1 MFEVLAT
8 EAQTSRT
15 VASWARV
22 EAAAT
27 ARRLAAMVVLLDQ
40 AYAADGSADRE
51 QWYLD
56 NWGAVAAEIGAEQ
69 NITQSAASHQL
80 LIATALRD
88 RLPAVAALF
97 ADGLVSYRVVSA
109 ITARTALV
117 RDRDAQKAVDKA
129 FADVLV
135 DWAPMSEE
143 KLNTA
148 IDAIVAEHDPH
159 GVYRTKLTAKG
170 RNIQFDYDGS
180 GMATMF
186 GTLFATDAKAYEKR
200 LKLLASTVCPGDP
213 RTVEQRRADAVHS
226 ITHALDYLPCLC
238 GSDDC
243 PGPTTVPKGNALV
256 YVVVN
261 EDTLDE
267 TSDAAAA
274 QDAALDGTSEPL
286 YDKPLSEITTWDEL
300 GGNKSAHDVGAGRGD
315 HPEHKNPEA
324 DALDGAGAEAHVEP
338 DLLVDLGDAADPE
351 HRDPDD
357 HDASGSAVDD
367 ARHSSSAG
375 ADKNHESPATR
386 PGAILGGPFL
396 PGALARRFALTAK
409 ICKVCNPGDSPPEP
423 RYTPSR
429 RLADFVRCR
438 DLTCRFPGCSE
449 PATNCDI
456 DHTIAWPI
464 GPTCASN
471 LKCLC
476 RRHHLLK
483 TFWGGPTGW
492 RDRQL
497 PDGTII
503 WTSPHGQTYIT
514 EPGSKLL
521 FPSLCTP
528 TAPVTITAEAAKQ
541 AQAQHN
547 PGLTMPRRQ
556 HTRAQDR
563 AQRITDDRRL
573 NAAEAEQEA
582 ATSRP
587 PWHNAGASDPA
598 TQRVPPDSS
607 RRPEECARRSGTAP
621 FPRPG

>member
-1 MFEVLAT
+1 MFEALAT
-8 EAQTSRT
+8 EAETSRT
-15 VASWARV
+15 VAGWARV

-69 NITQSAASHQL
+69 NITQGAASHQL

-88 RLPAVAALF
+88 RLPEVAELF
-97 ADGLVSYRVVSA
+97 AQGLVSYRVVSA

-117 RDRDAQKAVDKA
+117 RDRDAQRAVDKA
-129 FADVLV
+129 FADVLTG
-135 DWAPMSEE
+135 WAPMSED

-159 GVYRTKLTAKG
+159 GVYRTKLAAKG
-170 RNIQFDYDGS
+170 RNVQFDYDGS
-180 GMATMF
+180 GTATMF
-186 GTLFATDAKAYEKR
+186 GTLFATHGKALEKR
-200 LKLLASTVCPGDP
+200 LNVLASTVCPGDP
-213 RTVEQRRADAVHS
+213 RTVEQRRADAVDS
-226 ITHALDYLPCLC
+226 ITRGLDYLPCLC

-243 PGPTTVPKGNALV
+243 PGPTTPPNGNAVV

-267 TSDAAAA
+267 DSDAALR
-274 QDAALDGTSEPL
+274 QDAALDGEPEPL
-286 YDKPLSEITTWDEL
+286 FDKPLSEVTTWEEL
-300 GGNKSAHDVGAGRGD
+300 GGNAVSSETSGGDTKHQDESAENNTAEQVATDETNAENAAGSD
-315 HPEHKNPEA
+315 DLAPAVHTNPNSPT
-324 DALDGAGAEAHVEP
+324 D
-338 DLLVDLGDAADPE
+338 
-351 HRDPDD
+351 RN
-357 HDASGSAVDD
+357 
-367 ARHSSSAG
+367 R
-375 ADKNHESPATR
+375 ESPATR
-386 PGAILGGPFL
+386 PGAIIGGPFL
-396 PGALARRFALTAK
+396 PGAMARRFALTAK
-409 ICKVCNPGDSPPEP
+409 VCKVCHPGDSPPEP

-429 RLADFVRCR
+429 RLAEFVRCR

-449 PATNCDI
+449 PATNTDI

-483 TFWGGPTGW
+483 TFWGGPNGW
-492 RDRQL
+492 RERQL
-497 PDGTII
+497 PDGTVI
-503 WTSPHGQTYIT
+503 WTSPHGRTYVT

-528 TAPVTITAEAAKQ
+528 TAPVTITDEARTQ
-541 AQAQHN
+541 ASQHN
-547 PGLTMPRRQ
+547 RGLTMPRRQ
-556 HTRAQDR
+556 RTRAQAR

-573 NAAEAEQEA
+573 NEAEAKQEA
-582 ATSRP
+582 ASSRP
-587 PWHNAGASDPA
+587 PWHIAEGSDQA
-598 TQRVPPDSS
+598 TRRVPPDSS
-607 RRPEECARRSGTAP
+607 QPRAECARRSGTAP

>member
-1 MFEVLAT
+1 MFEQLAT

-15 VASWARV
+15 VAGWARV

-27 ARRLAAMVVLLDQ
+27 ARRLTAMVVLLDR
-40 AYAADGSADRE
+40 AYAADGSDDRE

-69 NITQSAASHQL
+69 NITQGAAAHQL

-88 RLPAVAALF
+88 RLPHVAALF

-117 RDRDAQKAVDKA
+117 RDREAQKAVDKA
-129 FADVLV
+129 FAEVLT

-159 GVYRTKLTAKG
+159 GVYRTKLAAKC
-170 RNIQFDYDGS
+170 RNVQFDYDGS

-186 GTLFATDAKAYEKR
+186 GTMFATHGKAVEKR
-200 LKLLASTVCPGDP
+200 LNVLASTACPGDP
-213 RTVEQRRADAVHS
+213 RTLDQRRADS
-226 ITHALDYLPCLC
+226 IYSVLHGLDYLPCLC

-243 PGPTTVPKGNALV
+243 PGPTTPPKGNAVV

-274 QDAALDGTSEPL
+274 QDAALDGDSEPL
-286 YDKPLSEITTWDEL
+286 FDKPLSQITTWDEL
-300 GGNKSAHDVGAGRGD
+300 GGNSNGGAGQADDSDGNGD
-315 HPEHKNPEA
+315 
-324 DALDGAGAEAHVEP
+324 GAEAHAGDEARADVGAEAS
-338 DLLVDLGDAADPE
+338 DQSELGSDLGEAAECDAAECAPADC
-351 HRDPDD
+351 DADD
-357 HDASGSAVDD
+357 HPADD
-367 ARHSSSAG
+367 ARHSSPAG
-375 ADKNHESPATR
+375 ADKNHEAPATR
-386 PGAILGGPFL
+386 PGVILGGPFL

-409 ICKVCNPGDSPPEP
+409 TCKVCHPGDSPPEP

-429 RLADFVRCR
+429 KLAEFVRCR
-438 DLTCRFPGCSE
+438 DLTCRFPGCSQ
-449 PATNCDI
+449 PATEADI

-483 TFWGGPTGW
+483 TFWGGPNGW

-497 PDGTII
+497 PDGTVV
-503 WTSPHGQTYIT
+503 WTSPRGRTYVT

-521 FPSLCTP
+521 FPTLCTP
-528 TAPVTITAEAAKQ
+528 TSPVTLTTEEAERARS
-541 AQAQHN
+541 QHN

-556 HTRAQDR
+556 RTRAQGR

-573 NAAEAEQEA
+573 NEEEARLRG
-582 ATSRP
+582 SGP
-587 PWHNAGASDPA
+587 PW
-598 TQRVPPDSS
+598 
-607 RRPEECARRSGTAP
+607 
-621 FPRPG
+621 

>member
-1 MFEVLAT
+1 MFEELVTAFGP
-8 EAQTSRT
+8 SCT
-15 VASWARV
+15 VGDWARV

-69 NITQSAASHQL
+69 NITQGAASHQL

-88 RLPAVAALF
+88 RLPRVAALF

-117 RDRDAQKAVDKA
+117 RDRDAQIAVDKA
-129 FADVLV
+129 FADVLTG
-135 DWAPMSEE
+135 WAPMSED

-159 GVYRTKLTAKG
+159 GVYRTKLVAKG

-180 GMATMF
+180 GTATMF
-186 GTLFATDAKAYEKR
+186 GTLVATHGKALEKR
-200 LKLLASTVCPGDP
+200 LNLLASTVCPGDP

-238 GSDDC
+238 GSDHC
-243 PGPTTVPKGNALV
+243 PGPTTPPKGNAVV

-267 TSDAAAA
+267 TSDAAKA
-274 QDAALDGTSEPL
+274 QDAALDGDLEPL
-286 YDKPLSEITTWDEL
+286 YDRPLSEITTWDEL
-300 GGNKSAHDVGAGRGD
+300 GGNGSDPEVDACSTHDSPD
-315 HPEHKNPEA
+315 
-324 DALDGAGAEAHVEP
+324 AGAEP
-338 DLLVDLGDAADPE
+338 DAEAADQPE
-351 HRDPDD
+351 LGSNAGDTPDTPV
-357 HDASGSAVDD
+357 SG
-367 ARHSSSAG
+367 G
-375 ADKNHESPATR
+375 AAAHAKCESPATR
-386 PGAILGGPFL
+386 AGAILGGPFL

-409 ICKVCNPGDSPPEP
+409 VRKVCHPGDAPPEP
-423 RYTPSR
+423 RYAPSR
-429 RLADFVRCR
+429 RLAEFVRCR

-449 PATNCDI
+449 PATNTDI

-483 TFWGGPTGW
+483 TFWGGPNGW

-503 WTSPHGQTYIT
+503 WTSPRGQTYTT

-521 FPSLCTP
+521 FPSLCAP
-528 TAPVTITAEAAKQ
+528 TAPVTITTEETERAR
-541 AQAQHN
+541 AQTN
-547 PGLTMPRRQ
+547 KGLTMPRRQ
-556 HTRAQDR
+556 RTRAQDR
-563 AQRITDDRRL
+563 AQRIADDRRL
-573 NAAEAEQEA
+573 NETE
-582 ATSRP
+582 TGLRP
-587 PWHNAGASDPA
+587 RNGEPA
-598 TQRVPPDSS
+598 RHP
-607 RRPEECARRSGTAP
+607 RRMKSTKVG
-621 FPRPG
+621 

>member
-1 MFEVLAT
+1 MFEALAT

-15 VASWARV
+15 VAGWARV

-40 AYAADGSADRE
+40 AYAVDGSADRE

-69 NITQSAASHQL
+69 NITQGAASHQL

-88 RLPAVAALF
+88 RLPEVAKLF
-97 ADGLVSYRVVSA
+97 AQGLVSYRVVSA

-117 RDRDAQKAVDKA
+117 RDRDAQRAVDKA
-129 FADVLV
+129 FAEVLV
-135 DWAPMSEE
+135 DWAPMSED
-143 KLNTA
+143 KLNNA

-159 GVYRTKLTAKG
+159 GVYRTKLAAKG
-170 RNIQFDYDGS
+170 RNIQFDYDGT

-226 ITHALDYLPCLC
+226 ITHGLDYLPCLC

-243 PGPTTVPKGNALV
+243 PGPTTPPTGNAVV

-261 EDTLDE
+261 DDTLDNDTE
-267 TSDAAAA
+267 AAKA
-274 QDAALDGTSEPL
+274 QDAALDGDPEPL
-286 YDKPLSEITTWDEL
+286 FDKPLSEITTWDEL
-300 GGNKSAHDVGAGRGD
+300 CGNKNARDVGAGRGD
-315 HPEHKNPEA
+315 HPEQKTPEA
-324 DALDGAGAEAHVEP
+324 DALDQAGAEAHVKP
-338 DLLVDLGDAADPE
+338 DPLVDLGDAANLD
-351 HRDPDD
+351 HRDPAD
-357 HDASGSAVDD
+357 HDADRAVDD
-367 ARHSSSAG
+367 ARHSSPSG
-375 ADKNHESPATR
+375 ADKNRESPATR

-409 ICKVCNPGDSPPEP
+409 TCKVCHPGDSPPEP

-429 RLADFVRCR
+429 RLAEFVRCR

-449 PATNCDI
+449 PATNADI

-503 WTSPHGQTYIT
+503 WTSPHGRTYTT

-528 TAPVTITAEAAKQ
+528 TAPVTISTEEAEQ
-541 AQAQHN
+541 ARAQHN
-547 PGLTMPRRQ
+547 PGLTMPRRKR
-556 HTRAQDR
+556 TRAQDR

-573 NAAEAEQEA
+573 NEEETALAA
-582 ATSRP
+582 
-587 PWHNAGASDPA
+587 AGAA
-598 TQRVPPDSS
+598 PPPVWVSWPSS
-607 RRPEECARRSGTAP
+607 GGSERPCQ
-621 FPRPG
+621 

>member
-1 MFEVLAT
+1 MFDRFVTAFE
-8 EAQTSRT
+8 SSGT
-15 VASWARV
+15 VGDWARV

-40 AYAADGSADRE
+40 AYARDGSADRE

-56 NWGAVAAEIGAEQ
+56 NWAAVAAEIGAEQ
-69 NITQSAASHQL
+69 NITQGAAAHQL
-80 LIATALRD
+80 LTATALRD

-109 ITARTALV
+109 ITTRTALV

-129 FADVLV
+129 FADVLTG
-135 DWAPMSEE
+135 WAPMSEE

-148 IDAIVAEHDPH
+148 IDAIVAEHDPN

-226 ITHALDYLPCLC
+226 ITHGLDYLPCLC

-243 PGPTTVPKGNALV
+243 PGPTTPPKGNAVV

-261 EDTLDE
+261 EDTLDDE
-267 TSDAAAA
+267 SDAAKA
-274 QDAALDGTSEPL
+274 QDAALDGDPDPL
-286 YDKPLSEITTWDEL
+286 FDKPLSEITTWEEL
-300 GGNKSAHDVGAGRGD
+300 GGDGGADGSD
-315 HPEHKNPEA
+315 DSHA
-324 DALDGAGAEAHVEP
+324 DAEGESAAGAEAESSTAE
-338 DLLVDLGDAADPE
+338 AAAA
-351 HRDPDD
+351 HTSRDQ
-357 HDASGSAVDD
+357 
-367 ARHSSSAG
+367 
-375 ADKNHESPATR
+375 PATR
-386 PGAILGGPFL
+386 PGAIIGGPFL
-396 PGALARRFALTAK
+396 PGSLARRFVLSAK
-409 ICKVCNPGDSPPEP
+409 IRKVCHPGDSPPEP

-429 RLADFVRCR
+429 RLAEFVRCR

-449 PATNCDI
+449 PATTADI
-456 DHTIAWPI
+456 DHTIVWPI

-483 TFWGGPTGW
+483 TFWGGPNGW

-503 WTSPHGQTYIT
+503 WTSPHGRTYTT

-521 FPSLCTP
+521 FPSLCVP
-528 TAPVTITAEAAKQ
+528 TAPVAITDAART
-541 AQAQHN
+541 AAASETN
-547 PGLTMPRRQ
+547 PGLTMPRRKQ
-556 HTRAQDR
+556 TRARHR
-563 AQRITDDRRL
+563 ARRIADDRRL
-573 NAAEAEQEA
+573 NEAEAELL
-582 ATSRP
+582 
-587 PWHNAGASDPA
+587 DPGV
-598 TQRVPPDSS
+598 RV
-607 RRPEECARRSGTAP
+607 ARVTPHPSL
-621 FPRPG
+621 

>member
-1 MFEVLAT
+1 MFDRFVTAFD
-8 EAQTSRT
+8 ASGT
-15 VASWARV
+15 VGEWARV

-27 ARRLAAMVVLLDQ
+27 ARRLAAMVVLLDR

-69 NITQSAASHQL
+69 NITQGAASHQL

-88 RLPAVAALF
+88 RLPEVAKLF
-97 ADGLVSYRVVSA
+97 AQGLVSYRVVSA
-109 ITARTALV
+109 ITTRTALV

-129 FADVLV
+129 FAEVLSG
-135 DWAPMSEE
+135 WAPMSEE
-143 KLNTA
+143 KLNTT

-159 GVYRTKLTAKG
+159 GVYRTKLVAKG

-186 GTLFATDAKAYEKR
+186 GTLLATHGKALEKR
-200 LKLLASTVCPGDP
+200 LNLLAHTVCPGDP
-213 RTVEQRRADAVHS
+213 RTLEQRRADAVHS

-238 GSDDC
+238 GGDDC
-243 PGPTTVPKGNALV
+243 PGPKTPPTGNAVV

-261 EDTLDE
+261 EDTLDD
-267 TSDAAAA
+267 TSDAAVA
-274 QDAALDGTSEPL
+274 QDAALDGDPDPL
-286 YDKPLSEITTWDEL
+286 FDKPLSEMTTWDEL
-300 GGNKSAHDVGAGRGD
+300 GGND
-315 HPEHKNPEA
+315 N
-324 DALDGAGAEAHVEP
+324 
-338 DLLVDLGDAADPE
+338 
-351 HRDPDD
+351 
-357 HDASGSAVDD
+357 
-367 ARHSSSAG
+367 G
-375 ADKNHESPATR
+375 ADKPGGDTKHQDESAKNDPAEHVSNDEASAKDADTSDHPAPAADTNTNGPANTHRQSPATR
-386 PGAILGGPFL
+386 PGAIVGGPFL

-409 ICKVCNPGDSPPEP
+409 VRKVCHPGDSPPEP

-429 RLADFVRCR
+429 RLAEFVRCR
-438 DLTCRFPGCSE
+438 DLTCRFPGCSQ
-449 PATNCDI
+449 PATEADI

-497 PDGTII
+497 PEGTII
-503 WTSPHGQTYIT
+503 WTSPSGRTYVT

-521 FPSLCTP
+521 FPSLCAP
-528 TAPVTITAEAAKQ
+528 TAPVTITDEARTKAPH
-541 AQAQHN
+541 HN

-556 HTRAQDR
+556 RTRAQDR

-573 NAAEAEQEA
+573 NQSEAEEEA
-582 ATSRP
+582 NLA
-587 PWHNAGASDPA
+587 
-598 TQRVPPDSS
+598 
-607 RRPEECARRSGTAP
+607 SGTMLAWRSVHDP
-621 FPRPG
+621 

>member
-1 MFEVLAT
+1 MFEQLAI
-8 EAQTSRT
+8 AFGNT
-15 VASWARV
+15 VAAWARV

-69 NITQSAASHQL
+69 NITQGAASHQL

-88 RLPAVAALF
+88 RLPEVAALL

-117 RDRDAQKAVDKA
+117 RDRDAQIAVDKA
-129 FADVLV
+129 FAEVLS

-159 GVYRTKLTAKG
+159 GVYRTRLTAKG

-213 RTVEQRRADAVHS
+213 RTIEQRRADSVHS
-226 ITHALDYLPCLC
+226 ITHGLDYLPCLC

-243 PGPTTVPKGNALV
+243 PGPTTPPKGNAVV

-261 EDTLDE
+261 DDTLDE
-267 TSDAAAA
+267 NSDAAKA
-274 QDAALDGTSEPL
+274 QDAALDGDSDPL
-286 YDKPLSEITTWDEL
+286 FDKPLSEITTWDEL
-300 GGNKSAHDVGAGRGD
+300 GGNAKPR
-315 HPEHKNPEA
+315 
-324 DALDGAGAEAHVEP
+324 AEAS
-338 DLLVDLGDAADPE
+338 DADDSQGDD
-351 HRDPDD
+351 
-357 HDASGSAVDD
+357 SGSAVHDTP
-367 ARHSSSAG
+367 HSSPAG
-375 ADKNHESPATR
+375 ADKNRQSPATR
-386 PGAILGGPFL
+386 PGTIIGGPFL
-396 PGALARRFALTAK
+396 PGALARRVALTAK
-409 ICKVCNPGDSPPEP
+409 TCKVCNPGDSPPEP

-429 RLADFVRCR
+429 RLAEFVRCR

-503 WTSPHGQTYIT
+503 WTSPRGQTYIT

-528 TAPVTITAEAAKQ
+528 TAPVTITAEARTQ
-541 AQAQHN
+541 APQPN

-556 HTRAQDR
+556 HTRAQGR
-563 AQRITDDRRL
+563 AQRIADDRRL
-573 NAAEAEQEA
+573 NEVECDL
-582 ATSRP
+582 RP
-587 PWHNAGASDPA
+587 PDGGHAR
-598 TQRVPPDSS
+598 QL
-607 RRPEECARRSGTAP
+607 RRMKRTKVG
-621 FPRPG
+621 

>member
-1 MFEVLAT
+1 MFDELAT

-15 VASWARV
+15 VAGWARV

-69 NITQSAASHQL
+69 NITQGAASHQL

-117 RDRDAQKAVDKA
+117 RDRDAQRAVDKA
-129 FADVLV
+129 FAEVLS

-200 LKLLASTVCPGDP
+200 LKVLASTVCPGDP

-243 PGPTTVPKGNALV
+243 PGPKTPPTGNAVV

-261 EDTLDE
+261 EDTLE
-267 TSDAAAA
+267 ENSDAATA
-274 QDAALDGTSEPL
+274 QDAALDGDPDPL

-300 GGNKSAHDVGAGRGD
+300 GGNDNGDAHNADDSDGEVSD
-315 HPEHKNPEA
+315 A
-324 DALDGAGAEAHVEP
+324 DAEDGVDAEATDKP
-338 DLLVDLGDAADPE
+338 DPGS
-351 HRDPDD
+351 D
-357 HDASGSAVDD
+357 HDADRAVDD
-367 ARHSSSAG
+367 ARHSSPAG
-375 ADKNHESPATR
+375 ADNKRESPATR
-386 PGAILGGPFL
+386 PGTIIGGPFL

-409 ICKVCNPGDSPPEP
+409 TCKVCHPGDSPPEP

-503 WTSPHGQTYIT
+503 WTSPRGRTYVT

-528 TAPVTITAEAAKQ
+528 TAPVTITEEAAKQ

-573 NAAEAEQEA
+573 NEEE
-582 ATSRP
+582 
-587 PWHNAGASDPA
+587 DL
-598 TQRVPPDSS
+598 
-607 RRPEECARRSGTAP
+607 RRIQFDYHG
-621 FPRPG
+621 

>member
-1 MFEVLAT
+1 
-8 EAQTSRT
+8 
-15 VASWARV
+15 
-22 EAAAT
+22 
-27 ARRLAAMVVLLDQ
+27 
-40 AYAADGSADRE
+40 
-51 QWYLD
+51 
-56 NWGAVAAEIGAEQ
+56 
-69 NITQSAASHQL
+69 
-80 LIATALRD
+80 
-88 RLPAVAALF
+88 
-97 ADGLVSYRVVSA
+97 
-109 ITARTALV
+109 
-117 RDRDAQKAVDKA
+117 
-129 FADVLV
+129 
-135 DWAPMSEE
+135 
-143 KLNTA
+143 
-148 IDAIVAEHDPH
+148 
-159 GVYRTKLTAKG
+159 VYRTKLTAKG

-243 PGPTTVPKGNALV
+243 PGPTTVPKGNAVV

-261 EDTLDE
+261 EGTLDDE
-267 TSDAAAA
+267 SDDATA

-300 GGNKSAHDVGAGRGD
+300 GGNKSASSGGRDDPGEEESRANVGD
-315 HPEHKNPEA
+315 HASDQTDP
-324 DALDGAGAEAHVEP
+324 
-338 DLLVDLGDAADPE
+338 VDDSG
-351 HRDPDD
+351 
-357 HDASGSAVDD
+357 DASGTNPNGPAT
-367 ARHSSSAG
+367 
-375 ADKNHESPATR
+375 NHEPPATR
-386 PGAILGGPFL
+386 PGAIIGGPFL

-409 ICKVCNPGDSPPEP
+409 ICKVGHPGDSPPEP

-429 RLADFVRCR
+429 RLAEFVRCR
-438 DLTCRFPGCSE
+438 DLTCRFPGCGE
-449 PATNCDI
+449 PADHADI
-456 DHTIAWPI
+456 DHTIAWPV

-483 TFWGGPTGW
+483 TFWGGPNGW

-503 WTSPHGQTYIT
+503 WTSPNGRTYVT

-528 TAPVTITAEAAKQ
+528 TAPVTIPDEARTKAL
-541 AQAQHN
+541 QHN

-556 HTRAQDR
+556 RTRAQDR

-573 NAAEAEQEA
+573 NEEEA
-582 ATSRP
+582 RLRGGDP
-587 PWHNAGASDPA
+587 PW
-598 TQRVPPDSS
+598 
-607 RRPEECARRSGTAP
+607 
-621 FPRPG
+621 

>member
-1 MFEVLAT
+1 MFDRFAT
-8 EAQTSRT
+8 AFEASGT
-15 VASWARV
+15 VGDWARV

-27 ARRLAAMVVLLDQ
+27 ARRLAAMVVLLDS

-69 NITQSAASHQL
+69 NITQGAASHQL

-88 RLPAVAALF
+88 RLPRVAALF

-129 FADVLV
+129 FANVLTG
-135 DWAPMSEE
+135 WAPMSED

-159 GVYRTKLTAKG
+159 GVYRTKLAAKG

-200 LKLLASTVCPGDP
+200 LNVLARTVCPGDP

-226 ITHALDYLPCLC
+226 ITHGLDYLPCLC

-243 PGPTTVPKGNALV
+243 PGPTTPPKGNAVV

-261 EDTLDE
+261 EDTLDD
-267 TSDAAAA
+267 TTDAAKA
-274 QDAALDGTSEPL
+274 QDATLDGDPGPL
-286 YDKPLSEITTWDEL
+286 FDKPLSEITTWDEL
-300 GGNKSAHDVGAGRGD
+300 GGNANDDARGIEADVANGHDAGAGSADDSQGN
-315 HPEHKNPEA
+315 NPKA
-324 DALDGAGAEAHVEP
+324 DTADETGAEESDEQEKGRHPRFANRGAA
-338 DLLVDLGDAADPE
+338 VDS
-351 HRDPDD
+351 
-357 HDASGSAVDD
+357 DASGHAPND
-367 ARHSSSAG
+367 APRSNEAG
-375 ADKNHESPATR
+375 SDNHRESPATR

-396 PGALARRFALTAK
+396 PGSLARRFALTAK
-409 ICKVCNPGDSPPEP
+409 IRKVCHPGDSPPEP

-429 RLADFVRCR
+429 RLAEFVRCR

-449 PATNCDI
+449 PATHADI

-483 TFWGGPTGW
+483 TFWGGPNGW

-503 WTSPHGQTYIT
+503 WTSPHGRTFTT

-528 TAPVTITAEAAKQ
+528 TAPVTITDEARTKAS
-541 AQAQHN
+541 QHN

-556 HTRAQDR
+556 RTRAQDR

-573 NAAEAEQEA
+573 NEEEA
-582 ATSRP
+582 ALAAAGVAPPPVWVSWPSAGESERP
-587 PWHNAGASDPA
+587 C
-598 TQRVPPDSS
+598 Q
-607 RRPEECARRSGTAP
+607 
-621 FPRPG
+621 

>member
-1 MFEVLAT
+1 MFEQFAT
-8 EAQTSRT
+8 AFEAPGT
-15 VASWARV
+15 VGEWARV

-69 NITQSAASHQL
+69 NITQGAASHQL

-88 RLPAVAALF
+88 RLPEVAALF
-97 ADGLVSYRVVSA
+97 AQGLVSYRVVSA
-109 ITARTALV
+109 IAARTALV
-117 RDRDAQKAVDKA
+117 RDRDAQRAIDKA
-129 FADVLV
+129 FAAVLT
-135 DWAPMSEE
+135 DWAPMSED

-159 GVYRTKLTAKG
+159 GVYRTKLAAKG

-186 GTLFATDAKAYEKR
+186 GTLFATHGKALEKR
-200 LKLLASTVCPGDP
+200 LNLLAHTVCPHDP
-213 RTVEQRRADAVHS
+213 RTVEQRRADAVDS
-226 ITHALDYLPCLC
+226 ITRGLDYLPCLC
-238 GSDDC
+238 GGDDC
-243 PGPTTVPKGNALV
+243 PGPTTPPKGNAVV

-261 EDTLDE
+261 EDTLDDA
-267 TSDAAAA
+267 SPAAAA
-274 QDAALDGTSEPL
+274 QDAALDGEPEPL
-286 YDKPLSEITTWDEL
+286 FDKPLSEITTWNEL
-300 GGNKSAHDVGAGRGD
+300 GGNDNDARGIDAEVANTCISAAQVEANASDAEPEDRGAPVTD
-315 HPEHKNPEA
+315 Q
-324 DALDGAGAEAHVEP
+324 DT
-338 DLLVDLGDAADPE
+338 GDAA
-351 HRDPDD
+351 
-357 HDASGSAVDD
+357 SDD
-367 ARHSSSAG
+367 AIRSNGTTLHRRC
-375 ADKNHESPATR
+375 ESPATR
-386 PGAILGGPFL
+386 PGAIIGGPFL

-409 ICKVCNPGDSPPEP
+409 IRKVIHPGDSPPEP

-429 RLADFVRCR
+429 GLAEFVRCR

-449 PATNCDI
+449 PATNADI

-483 TFWGGPTGW
+483 TFWGGPDGW

-503 WTSPHGQTYIT
+503 WTSPHGRTYVT
-514 EPGSKLL
+514 EPGCKLL
-521 FPSLCTP
+521 FPSLCAP
-528 TAPVTITAEAAKQ
+528 TAPVTITPEAAEQ
-541 AQAQHN
+541 ARAQHN

-556 HTRAQDR
+556 RTRAQDR
-563 AQRITDDRRL
+563 AQRIADDRRL
-573 NAAEAEQEA
+573 NEAEAQAE
-582 ATSRP
+582 S
-587 PWHNAGASDPA
+587 
-598 TQRVPPDSS
+598 
-607 RRPEECARRSGTAP
+607 
-621 FPRPG
+621 PGY

>member
-1 MFEVLAT
+1 MFDRFAT
-8 EAQTSRT
+8 AFDASGT
-15 VASWARV
+15 VGEWARV

-69 NITQSAASHQL
+69 NITQGAASHQL

-88 RLPAVAALF
+88 RLPEVAKLF
-97 ADGLVSYRVVSA
+97 AQGLVSYRVVSA
-109 ITARTALV
+109 ITTRTALV
-117 RDRDAQKAVDKA
+117 RDRAAQRAVDKA
-129 FADVLV
+129 FADVLTE
-135 DWAPMSEE
+135 WAPMSEE

-148 IDAIVAEHDPH
+148 VDAIVAEHDPH

-180 GMATMF
+180 GTATMF
-186 GTLFATDAKAYEKR
+186 GTLFATHGKTLEKR
-200 LKLLASTVCPGDP
+200 LNVLAHTVCPGDP

-243 PGPTTVPKGNALV
+243 QGPKTPPKGNAVV

-267 TSDAAAA
+267 NSDAAKAH
-274 QDAALDGTSEPL
+274 DAALDGEPEPL
-286 YDKPLSEITTWDEL
+286 FDKPLSEITTWDEL
-300 GGNKSAHDVGAGRGD
+300 GGNLNDTDDGRAEVATAHDT
-315 HPEHKNPEA
+315 
-324 DALDGAGAEAHVEP
+324 GAGAANDQQDIGPEPGVEDDAEP
-338 DLLVDLGDAADPE
+338 ADQHGLGSDSCDDAAD
-351 HRDPDD
+351 H
-357 HDASGSAVDD
+357 AADD
-367 ARHSSSAG
+367 ALGSSDHVETAASI
-375 ADKNHESPATR
+375 NLESPATR
-386 PGAILGGPFL
+386 PGTIIGGPFL

-409 ICKVCNPGDSPPEP
+409 IHKVRHPGDSPPEP

-429 RLADFVRCR
+429 RLAEFVRCR
-438 DLTCRFPGCSE
+438 DMTCRFPGCSE
-449 PATNCDI
+449 PATNTDI

-503 WTSPHGQTYIT
+503 WTSPHGRTYVT

-528 TAPVTITAEAAKQ
+528 TAPVTITDEARTEVS
-541 AQAQHN
+541 QHN
-547 PGLTMPRRQ
+547 PGLTMPRRKR
-556 HTRAQDR
+556 TRAQDR
-563 AQRITDDRRL
+563 AQRIADDRRL
-573 NAAEAEQEA
+573 NQEEA
-582 ATSRP
+582 ALAAASVAP
-587 PWHNAGASDPA
+587 PPVWVNWP
-598 TQRVPPDSS
+598 
-607 RRPEECARRSGTAP
+607 
-621 FPRPG
+621 

>member
-8 EAQTSRT
+8 EAQASRT
-15 VASWARV
+15 VAGWARV

-27 ARRLAAMVVLLDQ
+27 ARRLAAMVVLLDS

-69 NITQSAASHQL
+69 NITQGAASHQL

-88 RLPAVAALF
+88 RLPHVAALF

-117 RDRDAQKAVDKA
+117 RDRDAQKAVDAA
-129 FADVLV
+129 FAAVLA
-135 DWAPMSEE
+135 DWAPMSED

-159 GVYRTKLTAKG
+159 GVYRTKLAAKG

-186 GTLFATDAKAYEKR
+186 ARLFATDGKAFERR
-200 LKLLASTVCPGDP
+200 LNVLARTVCPGDP

-243 PGPTTVPKGNALV
+243 PGPKTPPTGKDVV

-261 EDTLDE
+261 EDTLDDE
-267 TSDAAAA
+267 SNAAKA
-274 QDAALDGTSEPL
+274 QDAALDGNPEPL
-286 YDKPLSEITTWDEL
+286 FDKPLSEITTWDEL
-300 GGNKSAHDVGAGRGD
+300 GGNTNDDGHDADDSDGEVAV
-315 HPEHKNPEA
+315 A
-324 DALDGAGAEAHVEP
+324 DAEGETADAALDESPIAVANH
-338 DLLVDLGDAADPE
+338 DAADDT
-351 HRDPDD
+351 RG
-357 HDASGSAVDD
+357 SGGPA
-367 ARHSSSAG
+367 AHA
-375 ADKNHESPATR
+375 NHESPATR

-396 PGALARRFALTAK
+396 PGSLARRFALTAK
-409 ICKVCNPGDSPPEP
+409 IRKVCHPGGAPPEP

-429 RLADFVRCR
+429 RLAEFVRCR

-449 PATNCDI
+449 SATNTDI

-483 TFWGGPTGW
+483 TFWGGPYGW

-497 PDGTII
+497 PDGTIV
-503 WTSPHGQTYIT
+503 WTSPRGQTYVT

-521 FPSLCTP
+521 FPSLCLP
-528 TAPVTITAEAAKQ
+528 TAPVTITSDEAELTR
-541 AQAQHN
+541 AQHN

-556 HTRAQDR
+556 RTRAQGR
-563 AQRITDDRRL
+563 AQRVADDRRL
-573 NAAEAEQEA
+573 NEAYRDL
-582 ATSRP
+582 RP
-587 PWHNAGASDPA
+587 PTGELARHP
-598 TQRVPPDSS
+598 
-607 RRPEECARRSGTAP
+607 RRLKRTEVG
-621 FPRPG
+621 

>member
-1 MFEVLAT
+1 MFEPFAT
-8 EAQTSRT
+8 SVEDT
-15 VASWARV
+15 VSGWARV

-27 ARRLAAMVVLLDQ
+27 ARRLAAMVVLLDR

-69 NITQSAASHQL
+69 NITQGAAAHQL

-88 RLPAVAALF
+88 RLPRVAALF
-97 ADGLVSYRVVSA
+97 ADGLVSHRVVLA

-117 RDRDAQKAVDKA
+117 RDRDAQISVDKA
-129 FADVLV
+129 FAEVLTG
-135 DWAPMSEE
+135 WAPMSEE
-143 KLNTA
+143 KLNTT

-170 RNIQFDYDGS
+170 RNLQFDYDGS

-226 ITHALDYLPCLC
+226 VTHGLDYLPCLC
-238 GSDDC
+238 GSDHC
-243 PGPTTVPKGNALV
+243 PGPTTPPKGTAVV

-261 EDTLDE
+261 EDTPDLN
-267 TSDAAAA
+267 SDAARA
-274 QDAALDGTSEPL
+274 QDAALDGDPDPL
-286 YDKPLSEITTWDEL
+286 FDKPLSEITTWEEL
-300 GGNKSAHDVGAGRGD
+300 GGNTDAAHAIKADVANSDIGVGD
-315 HPEHKNPEA
+315 ADRLDGSDRSDA
-324 DALDGAGAEAHVEP
+324 DAGGETADAGLEDESPIAEP
-338 DLLVDLGDAADPE
+338 AAN
-351 HRDPDD
+351 
-357 HDASGSAVDD
+357 HDADDTRGSGKAAAHTNRDQ
-367 ARHSSSAG
+367 
-375 ADKNHESPATR
+375 PATR

-396 PGALARRFALTAK
+396 PGALARRFALSAK
-409 ICKVCNPGDSPPEP
+409 IRKVCHPGDSPPEP
-423 RYTPSR
+423 RYVPSR
-429 RLADFVRCR
+429 RLADFVRCH

-449 PATNCDI
+449 PATHADI

-483 TFWGGPTGW
+483 TFWGGPNGW

-503 WTSPHGQTYIT
+503 WTSPHGRTYVT

-528 TAPVTITAEAAKQ
+528 TAPVTLTAEEAERARTK
-541 AQAQHN
+541 HN

-556 HTRAQDR
+556 RTRTEDR

-573 NAAEAEQEA
+573 NEMNSHSHAA
-582 ATSRP
+582 
-587 PWHNAGASDPA
+587 
-598 TQRVPPDSS
+598 
-607 RRPEECARRSGTAP
+607 
-621 FPRPG
+621 PRGP

>member
-15 VASWARV
+15 VAGWARV

-27 ARRLAAMVVLLDQ
+27 ARRLAAMVVLLDR

-69 NITQSAASHQL
+69 NITQGAASHQL

-88 RLPAVAALF
+88 RLPRVAALF
-97 ADGLVSYRVVSA
+97 ADGLVSYRVVA
-109 ITARTALV
+109 TITARTALV
-117 RDRDAQKAVDKA
+117 RDRDAQIAVDKA

-135 DWAPMSEE
+135 DWAPMSED

-159 GVYRTKLTAKG
+159 GVYRTKLAAKG

-186 GTLFATDAKAYEKR
+186 ARLFATDAKAYEKR

-238 GSDDC
+238 GNDDC
-243 PGPTTVPKGNALV
+243 PGPKTPPTGNAVV

-261 EDTLDE
+261 EDTLDDE
-267 TSDAAAA
+267 SPAAAA
-274 QDAALDGTSEPL
+274 QDVALDGTSEPL
-286 YDKPLSEITTWDEL
+286 YDKPLSKITTWDAL
-300 GGNKSAHDVGAGRGD
+300 GGNSNAQDTGAGEGEVEVEAMDEEVPVAD
-315 HPEHKNPEA
+315 HASDDESHPS
-324 DALDGAGAEAHVEP
+324 GGVAHN
-338 DLLVDLGDAADPE
+338 
-351 HRDPDD
+351 
-357 HDASGSAVDD
+357 
-367 ARHSSSAG
+367 
-375 ADKNHESPATR
+375 KCESPATR
-386 PGAILGGPFL
+386 PGTIIGGPFL

-449 PATNCDI
+449 PATETDI

-503 WTSPHGQTYIT
+503 WTSPHGRTYVT

-521 FPSLCTP
+521 FPSLCLPTTP
-528 TAPVTITAEAAKQ
+528 VVITEARTEAP
-541 AQAQHN
+541 QHN
-547 PGLTMPRRQ
+547 PGLTMPRRKR
-556 HTRAQDR
+556 TRAQGR
-563 AQRITDDRRL
+563 AQRITEDRRL
-573 NAAEAEQEA
+573 NEAEAQAE
-582 ATSRP
+582 P
-587 PWHNAGASDPA
+587 PGY
-598 TQRVPPDSS
+598 
-607 RRPEECARRSGTAP
+607 
-621 FPRPG
+621 

>member
-1 MFEVLAT
+1 MFDRFAT
-8 EAQTSRT
+8 AFDASGT
-15 VASWARV
+15 VGEWARV

-69 NITQSAASHQL
+69 NITQGAASHQL

-88 RLPAVAALF
+88 RLPHVAALF
-97 ADGLVSYRVVSA
+97 AEGLVSYRVVSA

-117 RDRDAQKAVDKA
+117 RDRDAQRAVDKA
-129 FADVLV
+129 FAGVLT

-159 GVYRTKLTAKG
+159 GVYRTKLSAKG

-200 LKLLASTVCPGDP
+200 LNLLAHTVCLGDP
-213 RTVEQRRADAVHS
+213 RTLEQRRADAVHS

-238 GSDDC
+238 DSDDC
-243 PGPTTVPKGNALV
+243 PGPKTPAKGNAVV
-256 YVVVN
+256 YVVMN
-261 EDTLDE
+261 EDTLDDE
-267 TSDAAAA
+267 SDATKA
-274 QDAALDGTSEPL
+274 QDAALDGEPDPL
-286 YDKPLSEITTWDEL
+286 FDKPLSEITTWDEL
-300 GGNKSAHDVGAGRGD
+300 GGNTGADGSD
-315 HPEHKNPEA
+315 DSHA
-324 DALDGAGAEAHVEP
+324 DAEGETTDGAQDDESPIAEP
-338 DLLVDLGDAADPE
+338 DANHDAA
-351 HRDPDD
+351 
-357 HDASGSAVDD
+357 DD
-367 ARHSSSAG
+367 ARHSGPAG
-375 ADKNHESPATR
+375 AGKNRDQPATR
-386 PGAILGGPFL
+386 PGAIIGGPFL
-396 PGALARRFALTAK
+396 PGSLARRSALTAT
-409 ICKVCNPGDSPPEP
+409 IRKVCHPGDSPPEP
-423 RYTPSR
+423 RYTPSH
-429 RLADFVRCR
+429 RLAEFVRCR
-438 DLTCRFPGCSE
+438 DLTCRFPGCNES
-449 PATNCDI
+449 ATHADI

-483 TFWGGPTGW
+483 TFWGGPNGW

-503 WTSPHGQTYIT
+503 WTSPHGRAYVT
-514 EPGSKLL
+514 EPGGKLL
-521 FPSLCTP
+521 FPSLCAP
-528 TAPVTITAEAAKQ
+528 TAPVTITDEAKTKAPQ
-541 AQAQHN
+541 PN

-556 HTRAQDR
+556 RTRAQGR
-563 AQRITDDRRL
+563 AQRITDDRRF
-573 NAAEAEQEA
+573 NEEEA
-582 ATSRP
+582 RLRGGGP
-587 PWHNAGASDPA
+587 PW
-598 TQRVPPDSS
+598 
-607 RRPEECARRSGTAP
+607 
-621 FPRPG
+621 

>member
-1 MFEVLAT
+1 
-8 EAQTSRT
+8 
-15 VASWARV
+15 
-22 EAAAT
+22 
-27 ARRLAAMVVLLDQ
+27 
-40 AYAADGSADRE
+40 
-51 QWYLD
+51 
-56 NWGAVAAEIGAEQ
+56 
-69 NITQSAASHQL
+69 
-80 LIATALRD
+80 
-88 RLPAVAALF
+88 VAALF
-97 ADGLVSYRVVSA
+97 ADGLVSYRVVAA

-117 RDRDAQKAVDKA
+117 RDRDAQLAVDKA
-129 FADVLV
+129 FAEVLTG
-135 DWAPMSEE
+135 WAPMSED

-186 GTLFATDAKAYEKR
+186 ATLFATDAKAYEKR

-213 RTVEQRRADAVHS
+213 RTVEQRRADSVHS

-243 PGPTTVPKGNALV
+243 PGPTTPPTGNAVV

-267 TSDAAAA
+267 ESDADTA
-274 QDAALDGTSEPL
+274 QDAALDGAPEPL

-300 GGNKSAHDVGAGRGD
+300 RGNSTAQDTGAG
-315 HPEHKNPEA
+315 ECE
-324 DALDGAGAEAHVEP
+324 AEAEAMDEEVP
-338 DLLVDLGDAADPE
+338 VAD
-351 HRDPDD
+351 
-357 HDASGSAVDD
+357 SAVDD
-367 ARHSSSAG
+367 ARHSSPSG
-375 ADKNHESPATR
+375 ADKNRESPATR

-396 PGALARRFALTAK
+396 PGALARRVALTAK
-409 ICKVCNPGDSPPEP
+409 VCKVCHPGESPPEP

-429 RLADFVRCR
+429 RLAEFVRCR

-449 PATNCDI
+449 PATNADI
-456 DHTIAWPI
+456 DHTLAWPF

-476 RRHHLLK
+476 RHHHLLK

-503 WTSPHGQTYIT
+503 WTSPHGRTYTT

-521 FPSLCTP
+521 FPSLCLP
-528 TAPVTITAEAAKQ
+528 TAAVTITSEEAERART
-541 AQAQHN
+541 QHN
-547 PGLTMPRRQ
+547 PGLTMPRRKR
-556 HTRAQDR
+556 TRAQGR

-573 NAAEAEQEA
+573 NEAEAQAEA
-582 ATSRP
+582 
-587 PWHNAGASDPA
+587 
-598 TQRVPPDSS
+598 
-607 RRPEECARRSGTAP
+607 
-621 FPRPG
+621 PGY

>member
-1 MFEVLAT
+1 MFEALAT

-15 VASWARV
+15 VAGWARV

-69 NITQSAASHQL
+69 NITQGAASHQL

-88 RLPAVAALF
+88 RLPRVAALF

-117 RDRDAQKAVDKA
+117 RDRDAQIAVDKA
-129 FADVLV
+129 FADVLA
-135 DWAPMSEE
+135 DWAPISED
-143 KLNTA
+143 KLNNA

-200 LKLLASTVCPGDP
+200 LKLLASTVCPNDP

-226 ITHALDYLPCLC
+226 ITHGLDYLPCLC

-243 PGPTTVPKGNALV
+243 PGPTTPIKGNAVV

-274 QDAALDGTSEPL
+274 QDAALDGDPDPL

-300 GGNKSAHDVGAGRGD
+300 GGNAKPR
-315 HPEHKNPEA
+315 A
-324 DALDGAGAEAHVEP
+324 DASDADNSQGDDLDS
-338 DLLVDLGDAADPE
+338 AA
-351 HRDPDD
+351 
-357 HDASGSAVDD
+357 DD

-386 PGAILGGPFL
+386 PGAIVGGPFL
-396 PGALARRFALTAK
+396 PGSLARRFAFTAK
-409 ICKVCNPGDSPPEP
+409 VCKVCNPGDSPPEP

-449 PATNCDI
+449 PATNADI

-503 WTSPHGQTYIT
+503 WTSPHGRTYVT

-528 TAPVTITAEAAKQ
+528 TAPVTITAEAAEQ

-556 HTRAQDR
+556 RTRAQDR
-563 AQRITDDRRL
+563 AQRIIDDRRL
-573 NAAEAEQEA
+573 NEEEA
-582 ATSRP
+582 ALAA
-587 PWHNAGASDPA
+587 AGAALPPVWVSWPSSGGSPR
-598 TQRVPPDSS
+598 RV
-607 RRPEECARRSGTAP
+607 RP
-621 FPRPG
+621 

>member
-1 MFEVLAT
+1 MFEQLAT

-15 VASWARV
+15 VAGWARV

-27 ARRLAAMVVLLDQ
+27 ARRLTAMVVLLDR
-40 AYAADGSADRE
+40 AYAADGSDDRE

-69 NITQSAASHQL
+69 NITQGAAAHQL

-88 RLPAVAALF
+88 RLPHVAALF
-97 ADGLVSYRVVSA
+97 ADGLVSYHVVSA

-117 RDRDAQKAVDKA
+117 RDREAQKAVDKA
-129 FADVLV
+129 FAEVLT

-159 GVYRTKLTAKG
+159 GVYRTKLAAKG
-170 RNIQFDYDGS
+170 RNVQFDYDGS

-186 GTLFATDAKAYEKR
+186 GTMFATHGKAVEKR
-200 LKLLASTVCPGDP
+200 LNVLASTACPGDP
-213 RTVEQRRADAVHS
+213 RTVEQRRADSFYSVLRG
-226 ITHALDYLPCLC
+226 LDYLPCLC

-243 PGPTTVPKGNALV
+243 PGPTTAPKGEAVV

-261 EDTLDE
+261 EDTLD
-267 TSDAAAA
+267 DATDVAKE
-274 QDAALDGTSEPL
+274 QDAALDGDSEPL
-286 YDKPLSEITTWDEL
+286 FDKPLAEITTWDEL
-300 GGNKSAHDVGAGRGD
+300 GGNTDTRD
-315 HPEHKNPEA
+315 A
-324 DALDGAGAEAHVEP
+324 DACEDETSDERDQGG
-338 DLLVDLGDAADPE
+338 AAD
-351 HRDPDD
+351 
-357 HDASGSAVDD
+357 DAIRTSGTA
-367 ARHSSSAG
+367 
-375 ADKNHESPATR
+375 ADSRSEAPATR

-409 ICKVCNPGDSPPEP
+409 IRRIVHPGDNPPEP
-423 RYTPSR
+423 RYTPSKG
-429 RLADFVRCR
+429 LAEFVRCR
-438 DLTCRFPGCSE
+438 DLTCRFPGCSQ
-449 PATNCDI
+449 PATETDI

-476 RRHHLLK
+476 RHHHLLK

-503 WTSPHGQTYIT
+503 WTSPHGRTYVT

-521 FPSLCTP
+521 FPSLCRP
-528 TAPVTITAEAAKQ
+528 TAPVTLTTEAAER
-541 AQAQHN
+541 ARTQHN

-556 HTRAQDR
+556 RTRAQGR

-573 NAAEAEQEA
+573 NEAEANQEA
-582 ATSRP
+582 ASSRP
-587 PWHNAGASDPA
+587 PWRSAEASGPA
-598 TQRVPPDSS
+598 TQPVPPDSS
-607 RRPEECARRSGTAP
+607 RRPEECARRSDTAP

>member
-15 VASWARV
+15 VAGWARV

-69 NITQSAASHQL
+69 NITQGAAAHQL

-88 RLPAVAALF
+88 RLPEVAALF
-97 ADGLVSYRVVSA
+97 ANGLVSYRVVSA

-117 RDRDAQKAVDKA
+117 RDRDAQRAVDKA
-129 FADVLV
+129 FADVLTG
-135 DWAPMSEE
+135 WAPMSED

-159 GVYRTKLTAKG
+159 GVYRTKLSAKG

-243 PGPTTVPKGNALV
+243 PGPTTPTKGNAVV

-267 TSDAAAA
+267 TSDAAKA
-274 QDAALDGTSEPL
+274 QDAALDGDSEPL
-286 YDKPLSEITTWDEL
+286 FDKPLSEITTWDEL
-300 GGNKSAHDVGAGRGD
+300 GGNGNDGVHVAD
-315 HPEHKNPEA
+315 HSEREVSDA
-324 DALDGAGAEAHVEP
+324 DAEGESADGSLDDESPIAEP
-338 DLLVDLGDAADPE
+338 DANHDAA
-351 HRDPDD
+351 
-357 HDASGSAVDD
+357 DD
-367 ARHSSSAG
+367 ARHSSPASVAS
-375 ADKNHESPATR
+375 NPERPATR
-386 PGAILGGPFL
+386 PGAVIGGPFL

-409 ICKVCNPGDSPPEP
+409 VRKVCHPGDSPPEP

-429 RLADFVRCR
+429 RLAEFVRCR

-449 PATNCDI
+449 PATNTDI

-503 WTSPHGQTYIT
+503 WTSPHGQTYT
-514 EPGSKLL
+514 TKPGSKLL
-521 FPSLCTP
+521 FPSLCLP
-528 TAPVTITAEAAKQ
+528 TAPVTVTREAAER
-541 AQAQHN
+541 ARAQHN

-556 HTRAQDR
+556 RTRAQDR

-573 NAAEAEQEA
+573 NQSEAEEEA
-582 ATSRP
+582 NLA
-587 PWHNAGASDPA
+587 
-598 TQRVPPDSS
+598 
-607 RRPEECARRSGTAP
+607 SGTMLAWRSVHDP
-621 FPRPG
+621 

>member
-1 MFEVLAT
+1 MFEELAT

-15 VASWARV
+15 VAGWARV

-56 NWGAVAAEIGAEQ
+56 NWGAVSAEIGAEQ
-69 NITQSAASHQL
+69 NITQGAAAHQL

-88 RLPAVAALF
+88 RLPHVAALF
-97 ADGLVSYRVVSA
+97 AEGLVSFRVVSA
-109 ITARTALV
+109 ITTRTALV
-117 RDRDAQKAVDKA
+117 RDRDAQRAVDKA
-129 FADVLV
+129 FAEVLR
-135 DWAPMSEE
+135 DWAPMSED

-170 RNIQFDYDGS
+170 RNVQFDYDGS

-186 GTLFATDAKAYEKR
+186 GTLFATDGKAVEKR
-200 LKLLASTVCPGDP
+200 LNVLARTVCPGDP
-213 RTVEQRRADAVHS
+213 RTVEQRRADS
-226 ITHALDYLPCLC
+226 IRSVLHGLDYLPCLC

-243 PGPTTVPKGNALV
+243 PGPTTAPKGDAV
-256 YVVVN
+256 VFVVVN
-261 EDTLDE
+261 EDTLDD
-267 TSDAAAA
+267 TSDAAKE
-274 QDAALDGTSEPL
+274 QDAALDGEPEPL
-286 YDKPLSEITTWDEL
+286 FDKPLSEITTWNELSGNSNGSADDAEVPDGEGDGPAMDAEDE
-300 GGNKSAHDVGAGRGD
+300 AAIE
-315 HPEHKNPEA
+315 PEGEEVP
-324 DALDGAGAEAHVEP
+324 
-338 DLLVDLGDAADPE
+338 AADC
-351 HRDPDD
+351 DADD
-357 HDASGSAVDD
+357 HAADD
-367 ARHSSSAG
+367 ARRSSGTHAQTAASTNREA
-375 ADKNHESPATR
+375 PATR
-386 PGAILGGPFL
+386 PGAIIGGPFL
-396 PGALARRFALTAK
+396 PGSLARRFALTAK
-409 ICKVCNPGDSPPEP
+409 TCKVCHPGESPPEP

-429 RLADFVRCR
+429 KLADFVRCR
-438 DLTCRFPGCSE
+438 DLTCRFPGCSQ
-449 PATNCDI
+449 PATEADI

-503 WTSPHGQTYIT
+503 WTSPHGRTYVT

-528 TAPVTITAEAAKQ
+528 TAPVTITAGEAEEAERAR
-541 AQAQHN
+541 AQYN
-547 PGLTMPRRQ
+547 PGLTMPRRKQ
-556 HTRAQDR
+556 TRAEDR
-563 AQRITDDRRL
+563 GRRITDDRRL
-573 NAAEAEQEA
+573 NEAEAEEEA
-582 ATSRP
+582 ASSRP
-587 PWHNAGASDPA
+587 PWHSAGASDRA
-598 TQRVPPDSS
+598 TPRVRPDSS